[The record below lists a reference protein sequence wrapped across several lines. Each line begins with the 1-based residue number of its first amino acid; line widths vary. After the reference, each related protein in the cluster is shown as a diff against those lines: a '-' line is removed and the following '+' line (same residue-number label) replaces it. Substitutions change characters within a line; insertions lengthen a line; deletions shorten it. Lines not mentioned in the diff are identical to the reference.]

1 MENTDQLK
9 GKMKEKVEANKDLG
23 LLSKQLARII
33 LDVPVEFDEENFKFS
48 NPDTEKVKLIF
59 EELEF
64 RRLIENFRKT
74 FELQNTK
81 TNEEPTTNQP
91 EIELDNTAGSGQFSL
106 FDQGTDNSN
115 KKTPFYQYIDSELG
129 FEIFLK
135 YLLKQTSVC
144 FKTINSNGNALNP
157 KIIGMAFCWEKDKGY
172 YLAIPSDETKK
183 HSFLMPLNHF
193 LNQKS

>member
-1 MENTDQLK
+1 
-9 GKMKEKVEANKDLG
+9 MKKI
-23 LLSKQLARII
+23 LS
-33 LDVPVEFDEENFKFS
+33 FS

-91 EIELDNTAGSGQFSL
+91 EIELDNTAGSGQFFCL
-106 FDQGTDNSN
+106 IKALTNQV

-144 FKTINSNGNALNP
+144 FKTINSNANALNP

-183 HSFLMPLNHF
+183 RSFLMPLNHF
-193 LNQKS
+193 